1 MPAVDRPTL
10 ALGNYSLARH
20 RRDNVTQTRLREDRD
35 AVWASTVDTTIRSVP
50 LGSSA
55 QKAERREAAYDIE
68 LLGGPPDLVLSDMAH
83 NTVGHRQT
91 DHLKIIALIEIAAD
105 FAIRTLKPGGH
116 FVSKNFQGG
125 DAGGVLAR
133 LRAEFETVKYVKPES
148 SRKDSAEVFLVAM
161 NRR

>member
-1 MPAVDRPTL
+1 MLPATSMRRTYTRRCGV
-10 ALGNYSLARH
+10 AARGSM
-20 RRDNVTQTRLREDRD
+20 LR
-35 AVWASTVDTTIRSVP
+35 AILRSRV
-50 LGSSA
+50 
-55 QKAERREAAYDIE
+55 
-68 LLGGPPDLVLSDMAH
+68 V
-83 NTVGHRQT
+83 
-91 DHLKIIALIEIAAD
+91 IEIAAD

>member
-68 LLGGPPDLVLSDMAH
+68 LLGVLTVRMKEDLPLLAVGMLESQQVLSDGQHDSGLGLPAF
-83 NTVGHRQT
+83 N
-91 DHLKIIALIEIAAD
+91 AAVRLAGA
-105 FAIRTLKPGGH
+105 FGG
-116 FVSKNFQGG
+116 
-125 DAGGVLAR
+125 
-133 LRAEFETVKYVKPES
+133 
-148 SRKDSAEVFLVAM
+148 
-161 NRR
+161 